1 MEELLKELLEEQK
14 KTNELLQVIVS
25 NQEQKMKI
33 DARKI
38 AKEIGE
44 LNRRQLIKSGVIF

>member
-25 NQEQKMKI
+25 NKEQKTKNKRPTRIKTAKI
-33 DARKI
+33 
-38 AKEIGE
+38 
-44 LNRRQLIKSGVIF
+44 LL